1 MCRTSSVQMIQLHL
15 EKKEY
20 IWSPATFKGDLW
32 RYIAFNPG
40 IDLVALPNSG
50 YPGGY
55 LCNSFP
61 NAMSISL
68 ASVPFIQPG
77 LFTERRRG
85 WGSCFRSNIFLIYPL
100 VVTNRGDYGPLPF
113 EKASLCPLSDVSITE
128 PLQQYSAHQCLF
140 QETYWTLWPCWVAW
154 ERQVFVLPAETRV
167 LVCHKVSNWF
177 RPSVI
182 FGRTKSQVTGFCCD
196 DKSIWHRL
204 VQGKLLNIRQLKPG
218 VCRGCRWTILSIINQ
233 RFAFVLPLDSV
244 IWFSFLWLFPRWIS
258 MSHFHYAAAEHC
270 LLV

>member
-20 IWSPATFKGDLW
+20 IWSPATFKGDLS

-68 ASVPFIQPG
+68 ASVPFIQQG

-113 EKASLCPLSDVSITE
+113 EKASLMAQWWKHHWAITTILCSPVPVSRDLLNT
-128 PLQQYSAHQCLF
+128 
-140 QETYWTLWPCWVAW
+140 VAMLGCV
-154 ERQVFVLPAETRV
+154 RKA
-167 LVCHKVSNWF
+167 
-177 RPSVI
+177 
-182 FGRTKSQVTGFCCD
+182 GFCATCGNSCPCVSQGVKLIQAICD
-196 DKSIWHRL
+196 
-204 VQGKLLNIRQLKPG
+204 
-218 VCRGCRWTILSIINQ
+218 
-233 RFAFVLPLDSV
+233 
-244 IWFSFLWLFPRWIS
+244 LW
-258 MSHFHYAAAEHC
+258 
-270 LLV
+270 